1 MPETSPGGSLLL
13 MNSIATSIVII
24 PGVVALLLCLVF
36 TYLYEQS
43 RQAYF
48 LAWEIGWACYF
59 IHYALDAFRYYHPP
73 ASGAFFLSSLFSVGM
88 AVSIFV
94 STRLTRGSFRFR
106 WHDWAVGAVGVA
118 AACIDLRQY
127 LSLGQAGDHPLRT
140 TVIFLS
146 AVLLYCSAAFYVYA
160 YRRGSAAFKILAVS
174 LAFWAVLMGAI
185 QSNSPWMEM
194 LGPVGHFLGPI
205 PQMLLGIAMVMVL
218 FENERNAVQENTLA
232 LSTLGVDPRRLL
244 SADDLLPSMQS
255 ALDRLAGALA
265 AKRAAI
271 YVSERWRSLL
281 PSVERGFSAEFLDQL
296 TETGAGEYICEL
308 AYRQGGL
315 YTIHDLNQAGEP
327 LLIGTHGNFADFK
340 KVLTGAEIR
349 NLTAVSLQTRE
360 HAFGVILF
368 PHVQRKAFGASG
380 PRLMVG
386 LALQLGLT
394 LENYLTTHDAHRR
407 TQEYELLT
415 EIGQAISSRLD
426 QDEVLRT
433 IHTELGQIFNT
444 STFYIAFQEGD
455 EIRFE
460 LEVEDNRI
468 LPKRRRKLEN
478 AFTEYVIRTGQ
489 PLLIRSDLEKV
500 RTRLGISYRPYL
512 PAKCLCAAPILL
524 GNKPAGVMVAMSTH
538 REFVFEQRDLE
549 VLVTAAGQVSVAVE
563 NARLFADEQR
573 RSRQL
578 AFLNNISRTAIS
590 SDDPVHMLG
599 QIVGE
604 IQKNFSFDHIGIGLL
619 DYGTKEIEIKAEAGA
634 TAHAMGKRIPLG
646 FGILGRVART
656 GERALVQNG
665 AEGHMGAILPESRSV
680 LCIPI
685 TYAETLLGALNIES
699 RNESAFTPQDVLIL
713 NTLADLLATAL
724 HNAFVFQKLQQQSIT
739 DGLTGIKTRRFF
751 WEALSA
757 EWKRASRSGRPF
769 SVVLIDL
776 DKFKEVNDTMGHFE
790 GDLVLARVGRLLEQ
804 KSRQSNVVAR
814 YGGDE
819 FIILMPETGPDQ
831 AQVLAER
838 LRQWMTQDPML
849 NEHHITG
856 SFGVAS
862 YPTHGFSIEDII
874 RVADAG
880 MYVSKRSG
888 GNLVSTTEEFAKGE
902 EFAAQRQQISSYI
915 EGFLQR
921 EHNGPEHLEELGS
934 MLVKFCGGEE
944 DCNVPLL
951 KESIEVLSRAA
962 ESRELRTSGHG
973 DLVAR
978 YTEII
983 ARALRLPA
991 EETADLVYAARV
1003 HDVGKIFVPER
1014 ILNKPGPLTD
1024 DEFFLVRMHAR
1035 VGAEIVGVLPHSAMM
1050 RQAIEHHHQRF
1061 DGSGYPDG
1069 AKGEQIPLWARIIA
1083 LADAYANMLCE
1094 HSISAAR
1101 TPEQALD
1108 ELSKMSGTGFDGMLV
1123 RLLLRELKSER
1134 ASSAKDSF

>member
-1 MPETSPGGSLLL
+1 

-24 PGVVALLLCLVF
+24 PGVVALLLYMLF
-36 TYLYEQS
+36 TYLYQQS

-48 LAWEIGWACYF
+48 RAWQIAWACYS
-59 IHYALDAFRYYHPP
+59 IHYALDAFWYYGPP
-73 ASGAFFLSSLFSVGM
+73 SPVAFFFSSLLSVAM
-88 AVSIFV
+88 AMCIFV
-94 STRLTRGSFRFR
+94 STRLMRGPFRFR
-106 WHDWAVGAVGVA
+106 WYDWALSAAGVVA
-118 AACIDLRQY
+118 SCVDLRILLASGVHSGQRS
-127 LSLGQAGDHPLRT
+127 LSFAVVFQ
-140 TVIFLS
+140 S
-146 AVLLYCSAAFYVYA
+146 AVLLYCSAAFYLYA
-160 YRRGSAAFKILAVS
+160 HRRGSAAFRLLAIA
-174 LAFWAVLMGAI
+174 LALWAVLMTSI
-185 QSNSPWMEM
+185 QSSNPWVEM
-194 LGPVGHFLGPI
+194 FGSVGNLLGPI

-255 ALDRLAGALA
+255 ALDRLAGALSA
-265 AKRAAI
+265 RRAVI
-271 YVSERWRSLL
+271 YISERWRGLL
-281 PSVERGFSAEFLDQL
+281 PSVERGFSSEFLDTL
-296 TETGAGEYICEL
+296 TRTGAGEYMCEQ

-315 YTIHDLNQAGEP
+315 FTVHDLAHMTEP
-327 LLIGTHGNFADFK
+327 LAIGSTGTFADFK
-340 KVLTGAEIR
+340 KVLTEAEIR
-349 NLTAVSLQTRE
+349 NMTAVSLQTRE

-368 PHVQRKAFGASG
+368 PHAERKAFGASG

-394 LENYLTTHDAHRR
+394 LENYLIAHDAHRR

-415 EIGQAISSRLD
+415 QIGQAISSRLD

-433 IHTELGQIFNT
+433 IHTELGQIFDT
-444 STFYIAFQEGD
+444 SNFYIAFQEGD

-460 LEVEDNRI
+460 LEVEDGGA
-468 LPKRRRKLEN
+468 LPKRSRKLVN

-489 PLLIRSDLEKV
+489 PLLIRSDLEKT
-500 RTRLGISYRPYL
+500 RTRLGVTYRPEH

-524 GNKPAGVMVAMSTH
+524 GNKPAGVMVAMSKE
-538 REFVFEQRDLE
+538 REFVFEQRDLD
-549 VLVTAAGQVSVAVE
+549 VLMTAAGQVSVAVE
-563 NARLFADEQR
+563 NARLFAEEQR

-619 DYGTKEIEIKAEAGA
+619 DYGTKEVEIKAEAGA

-646 FGILGRVART
+646 LGILGRVART

-665 AEGHMGAILPESRSV
+665 VEGQIGAILPESRSV

-685 TYAETLLGALNIES
+685 TYGEKLLGALNIES
-699 RNESAFTPQDVLIL
+699 HNESAFSPQDVLIL

-724 HNAFVFQKLQQQSIT
+724 HNAFVFQKMQQQSIT

-751 WEALSA
+751 WESLSA

-776 DKFKEVNDTMGHFE
+776 DKFKEVNDNMGHFE

-819 FIILMPETGPDQ
+819 FIILMPETGPEQ

-838 LRQWMTQDPML
+838 LRQWIITDPML
-849 NEHHITG
+849 SEHHITG

-862 YPTHGFSIEDII
+862 FPTHGFSIEDII

-888 GNLVSTTEEFAKGE
+888 GNLVSAAEEFGGGE

-921 EHNGPEHLEELGS
+921 EHNGPEHLEELGT
-934 MLVKFCGGEE
+934 MLVKFCGGQE
-944 DCNVPLL
+944 DCNVALL

-973 DLVAR
+973 DMVAR
-978 YTEII
+978 YTEVL
-983 ARALRLPA
+983 ARALRLPP
-991 EETADLVYAARV
+991 EETADLVYAARI

-1024 DEFFLVRMHAR
+1024 DEFFLVKMHAR
-1035 VGAEIVGVLPHSAMM
+1035 VGAEIAGILPHSALM

-1061 DGSGYPDG
+1061 DGTGYPDG

-1083 LADAYANMLCE
+1083 LADAYANMLTE
-1094 HSISAAR
+1094 QSIAAAR
-1101 TPEQALD
+1101 TPDQALD
-1108 ELSKMSGTGFDGMLV
+1108 ELAKMSGTGFDGMLV
-1123 RLLLRELKSER
+1123 RLLQRELKSER
-1134 ASSAKDSF
+1134 ASSAKDGF